1 MYKVTDRPFFTDDF
15 ASGSV
20 LTTLPS
26 SILSSGI
33 FLVSLST
40 FSPALCSACEA
51 SAFVSFVTSGTSTS
65 LPPDIAKA
73 KPPIAKAINAAI
85 AKPIHNFLRFFFG
98 GCSAKMSSAISSGTS
113 TGVVSSGSAMSSGIG
128 VNTFVSPNK
137 AVGSHAGSF
146 KRLADKDVYKSSAI
160 SFAVL

>member
-1 MYKVTDRPFFTDDF
+1 MYKVTDRPFSHDF

-33 FLVSLST
+33 FGFTIDFQPGT
-40 FSPALCSACEA
+40 FSACEA

-73 KPPIAKAINAAI
+73 KPPIAKEINAAI
-85 AKPIHNFLRFFFG
+85 AKPIHNFYGFLR
-98 GCSAKMSSAISSGTS
+98 
-113 TGVVSSGSAMSSGIG
+113 
-128 VNTFVSPNK
+128 
-137 AVGSHAGSF
+137 
-146 KRLADKDVYKSSAI
+146 RLFS
-160 SFAVL
+160 